1 MSDVEKRRNFLLGN
15 ISHLAL
21 ALIIEA
27 LPLAVHLPLR
37 FATLPGNTKGLS
49 MIRTTLLAGAVLLL
63 AVSSSP
69 AAKHRAE
76 VLAEAAP
83 ADAISKEI
91 APLLQP
97 TGIRVIR
104 GTSRKICDIWLCK
117 QWKVKS
123 FKLGND
129 LNYPFTPGQ
138 LIGVVRFHRKGR
150 DFRAQDIA
158 KGVYTLRYAQQPVD
172 GAHVGTSPTRD
183 FVLMIQTSRDKSG
196 APLQF
201 EKLTQ
206 DSAEAAGT
214 NHPCILS
221 LQKAGEK
228 APLIRNNSEL
238 DWWIVRTQ
246 SDALQGKEAKK
257 LPLELVVVGHAPE

>member
-1 MSDVEKRRNFLLGN
+1 MVFL
-15 ISHLAL
+15 SLAEYL
-21 ALIIEA
+21 L
-27 LPLAVHLPLR
+27 LP
-37 FATLPGNTKGLS
+37 FATPHGNTKGLS
-49 MIRTTLLAGAVLLL
+49 MNRTTLLAGAVLLL
-63 AVSSSP
+63 TVSSSQ

-183 FVLMIQTSRDKSG
+183 FVLMIQTSKDKSG

-201 EKLTQ
+201 DKLTQ

-246 SDALQGKEAKK
+246 SEALQGEQAKK
-257 LPLELVVVGHAPE
+257 LPVELVVVGHAPE